1 MLEAAQQGL
10 QGILAWPAFGYLL
23 LGILLGVFFG
33 MVPGLSGLSGMAI
46 LLPFTFDLQTY
57 EAMALLMGMFAIT
70 TTSDTIASV
79 LLGIP
84 GTAGSQATI
93 MDGYPMAKKGEA
105 ARAFG
110 AAYTV
115 SAFGGVIGALVLVIS
130 IPVLTPL
137 VLFFG
142 SPEFFMLGVLGMA
155 MVASLSGN
163 SPAKGILVALL
174 ALLLSMIGYS
184 PQAGIP
190 RLWLGWPY
198 LLDGLQI
205 VPPVLGLFSI
215 PEVVELAVRRGTLS
229 EVPKMGKGIWD
240 GVRDAFHHWWL
251 ALRCSLLGAY
261 IGFIPGLG
269 ASVVDW
275 VAYGHA
281 LQSCKDTEQFGKG
294 DVRGVIAPESANN
307 AMKGGALIP
316 TIAFGVP
323 GSATMAILLGAFLIH
338 GIYPGPELLT
348 TRLDVVF
355 SVIWALVIANVITSI
370 VLMGCTSQLAKV
382 TTVRGS
388 ILIPIILVLVF
399 MGSWMATQ
407 EIGDWV
413 VLLSFGFLGYLM
425 KRWRWPRPP
434 IALGLILGRFMER
447 YLDISLSR
455 YGWAWLRRPIVIV
468 LAAGTLATIYFA
480 VRRRAAVKAV
490 TQVLP
495 E

>member
-23 LGILLGVFFG
+23 LGILLGIFFG

-46 LLPFTFDLQTY
+46 LLPFTFDLQVY
-57 EAMALLMGMFAIT
+57 EAMALLMGMYAIT

-115 SAFGGVIGALVLVIS
+115 SAFGGVIGAIVLVIS
-130 IPVLTPL
+130 IPVLSPL
-137 VLFFG
+137 VLSFG
-142 SPEFFMLGVLGMA
+142 SPEFFMLSLLGMA
-155 MVASLSGN
+155 MVGTLSG
-163 SPAKGILVALL
+163 SAPTKGILVALL
-174 ALLLSMIGYS
+174 ALLLSMVGYS
-184 PQAGIP
+184 PQDGIP
-190 RLWLGWPY
+190 RFWFGWPY
-198 LLDGLQI
+198 LLERPSI
-205 VPPVLGLFSI
+205 IPAVLGLFSL
-215 PEVVELAVRRGTLS
+215 PEVVELAVRRGSLS
-229 EVPKMGKGIWD
+229 EVPKLGKGIWD
-240 GVRDAFHHWWL
+240 GVRDAMHHWWL
-251 ALRCSLLGAY
+251 ALRCALIGAY

-281 LQSCKDTEQFGKG
+281 VQSCKDSEQFGKG
-294 DVRGVIAPESANN
+294 DVRGVIAPEAANN
-307 AMKGGALIP
+307 AMKGGSLIP
-316 TIAFGVP
+316 TVAFGVP

-338 GIYPGPELLT
+338 GIYPGPEILT
-348 TRLDVVF
+348 TRLDVLF
-355 SVIWALVIANVITSI
+355 SVIWALVIANVIASV

-407 EIGDWV
+407 EMGDWV
-413 VLLSFGFLGYLM
+413 LLVSFGFLGYLM
-425 KRWRWPRPP
+425 KRWGWPRPP
-434 IALGLILGRFMER
+434 IALGLILGPIMER
-447 YLDISLSR
+447 FLDISLSR
-455 YGWAWLRRPIVIV
+455 YGWAWIGRPIVIV
-468 LAAGTLATIYFA
+468 LVALIFATIYYA
-480 VRRRAAVKAV
+480 VRRRPAVKVVA
-490 TQVLP
+490 Q

>member
-10 QGILAWPAFGYLL
+10 QGIVAWPAFGYLL
-23 LGILLGVFFG
+23 LGILLGIFFG

-46 LLPFTFDLQTY
+46 LLPFTFDLQAY
-57 EAMALLMGMFAIT
+57 EAMALLMGMYAIT

-115 SAFGGVIGALVLVIS
+115 SAFGGVIGAIVLVIS
-130 IPVLTPL
+130 IPILSPL
-137 VLFFG
+137 VLSFG
-142 SPEFFMLGVLGMA
+142 SPEFFMLSLLGMA
-155 MVASLSGN
+155 MVGTLSG
-163 SPAKGILVALL
+163 SAPTKGIVVGLL
-174 ALLLSMIGYS
+174 ALLLSMVGYS
-184 PQAGIP
+184 PQDGIP
-190 RLWLGWPY
+190 RFWFGWPY
-198 LLDGLQI
+198 LLERPSI
-205 VPPVLGLFSI
+205 IPAVLGLFSL
-215 PEVVELAVRRGTLS
+215 PEVVELAVRRGSLA
-229 EVPKMGKGIWD
+229 EVPKLGKGIWD
-240 GVRDAFHHWWL
+240 GVRDAMRHWWL
-251 ALRCSLLGAY
+251 ALRCSLIGAY

-281 LQSCKDTEQFGKG
+281 VQSCKDSEQFGKG

-316 TIAFGVP
+316 TVAFGVP

-338 GIYPGPELLT
+338 GIYPGPEILT
-348 TRLDVVF
+348 TRLDVLF
-355 SVIWALVIANVITSI
+355 SVIWALVIANVIAS
-370 VLMGCTSQLAKV
+370 VALMGCTSQLAKV

-407 EIGDWV
+407 EMGDWV
-413 VLLSFGFLGYLM
+413 LLVSFGFLGYLM
-425 KRWRWPRPP
+425 KRWGWPRPP
-434 IALGLILGRFMER
+434 IALGLILGPIMER
-447 YLDISLSR
+447 FLDISLSR
-455 YGWAWLRRPIVIV
+455 YGWAWLGRPIVIV
-468 LAAGTLATIYFA
+468 LVALIFATIYYA
-480 VRRRAAVKAV
+480 VRRRPAVKVVA
-490 TQVLP
+490 Q

>member
-10 QGILAWPAFGYLL
+10 QGILAWPAFGYLI
-23 LGILLGVFFG
+23 LGILLGIFFG

-46 LLPFTFDLQTY
+46 LLPFTFDLQVY
-57 EAMALLMGMFAIT
+57 EAMALLMGMYAIT

-79 LLGIP
+79 LLGVP

-115 SAFGGVIGALVLVIS
+115 SAFGGVIGAILLVIS
-130 IPVLTPL
+130 IPVLSPL
-137 VLFFG
+137 VLSFG
-142 SPEFFMLGVLGMA
+142 SPEFFMLGALGMA
-155 MVASLSGN
+155 MVGTLSG
-163 SPAKGILVALL
+163 SAPAKGIVVGLL
-174 ALLLSMIGYS
+174 ALLLSMVGYS
-184 PQAGIP
+184 PQEGIP
-190 RLWLGWPY
+190 RFWFGWPY
-198 LLDGLQI
+198 LLERPSI
-205 VPPVLGLFSI
+205 IPAVLGLFSL
-215 PEVVELAVRRGTLS
+215 PEVVDLAVRRGTLA
-229 EVPKMGKGIWD
+229 EVPKLGKGIWD
-240 GVRDAFHHWWL
+240 GVRDAMHHWWL
-251 ALRCSLLGAY
+251 ALRCSFIGAY

-281 LQSCKDTEQFGKG
+281 VQSCKDTEQFGKG

-307 AMKGGALIP
+307 AMKGGSLIP
-316 TIAFGVP
+316 TVAFGVP

-338 GIYPGPELLT
+338 GIYPGPEILT
-348 TRLDVVF
+348 TRLDVLF
-355 SVIWALVIANVITSI
+355 SVIWALVIANVIASV

-407 EIGDWV
+407 EMGDWV
-413 VLLSFGFLGYLM
+413 LLVSFGFLGYLM
-425 KRWRWPRPP
+425 KRWGWPRPP
-434 IALGLILGRFMER
+434 IALGLILGPIMER
-447 YLDISLSR
+447 FLDISLSR
-455 YGWAWLRRPIVIV
+455 YGWAWLGRPIVIV
-468 LAAGTLATIYFA
+468 LVALIIATIFYA
-480 VRRRAAVKAV
+480 VRRRPAVKIA
-490 TQVLP
+490 TQG
-495 E
+495 

>member
-23 LGILLGVFFG
+23 LGILLGIFFG

-46 LLPFTFDLQTY
+46 LLPFTFDLQAY
-57 EAMALLMGMFAIT
+57 EAMALLMGMYAIT

-115 SAFGGVIGALVLVIS
+115 SAFGGVIGAIVLVIS
-130 IPVLTPL
+130 IPVLSPL
-137 VLFFG
+137 VLSFG
-142 SPEFFMLGVLGMA
+142 SPEFFMLSLLGMA
-155 MVASLSGN
+155 MVGTLSG
-163 SPAKGILVALL
+163 SAPTKGIVVGLL
-174 ALLLSMIGYS
+174 ALLLSMVGYS
-184 PQAGIP
+184 PQDGIP
-190 RLWLGWPY
+190 RFWFGWPY
-198 LLDGLQI
+198 LLERPSI
-205 VPPVLGLFSI
+205 IPAVLGLFSL
-215 PEVVELAVRRGTLS
+215 PEVVELAVRRGSLA
-229 EVPKMGKGIWD
+229 EVPKLGKGIWD
-240 GVRDAFHHWWL
+240 GVRDAMHHWWL
-251 ALRCSLLGAY
+251 ALRCALIGAY

-281 LQSCKDTEQFGKG
+281 VQSCKDSEQFGKG

-316 TIAFGVP
+316 TVAFGVP

-338 GIYPGPELLT
+338 GIYPGPEILT
-348 TRLDVVF
+348 TRLDVLF
-355 SVIWALVIANVITSI
+355 SVIWALVIANVIAS
-370 VLMGCTSQLAKV
+370 VALMGCTSQLAKV

-407 EIGDWV
+407 EMGDWV
-413 VLLSFGFLGYLM
+413 LLVSFGFLGYLM
-425 KRWRWPRPP
+425 KRWGWPRPP
-434 IALGLILGRFMER
+434 IALGLILGPIMER
-447 YLDISLSR
+447 FLDISLSR
-455 YGWAWLRRPIVIV
+455 YGWAWLGRPIVIV
-468 LAAGTLATIYFA
+468 LVALIFATIYYA
-480 VRRRAAVKAV
+480 VRRRPAVKVVA
-490 TQVLP
+490 Q

>member
-1 MLEAAQQGL
+1 MIGAAQQAL
-10 QGILAWPAFGYLL
+10 QGILAWPTFGYLF

-46 LLPFTFDLQTY
+46 LLPFTFDLQPY
-57 EAMALLMGMFAIT
+57 EAMALLMGMYAIT
-70 TTSDTIASV
+70 STSDTIASV
-79 LLGIP
+79 LLGVP

-115 SAFGGVIGALVLVIS
+115 SAFGGVLGAILLVIS
-130 IPVLTPL
+130 IPVLSPL
-137 VLFFG
+137 VLSFG
-142 SPEFFMLGVLGMA
+142 SPEFFMLAVLGMA
-155 MVASLSGN
+155 MVGSLSGS
-163 SPAKGILVALL
+163 SPLKGLLVALL

-190 RLWLGWPY
+190 RLWLGWSY
-198 LLDGLQI
+198 LLEGLPL
-205 VPPVLGLFSI
+205 VPTVLGLFSL
-215 PEVVELAVRRGTLS
+215 PEVVELAVRRGTLA

-240 GVRDAFHHWWL
+240 GVRDAFHHRWL
-251 ALRCSLLGAY
+251 ALRCGLLGAY

-269 ASVVDW
+269 ASIVDW

-281 LQSCKDTEQFGKG
+281 VQSSKDTEGFGKG

-316 TIAFGVP
+316 TVAFGVP
-323 GSATMAILLGAFLIH
+323 GSATMAILLGAFLVH

-348 TRLDVVF
+348 TRLDVLF
-355 SVIWALVIANVITSI
+355 SVIWALVIANVLTSI
-370 VLMGCTSQLAKV
+370 LLMGCTSQLAKV

-388 ILIPIILVLVF
+388 IIIPIILVLVF

-407 EIGDWV
+407 EMGDWV
-413 VLLSFGFLGYLM
+413 VLLSFGLLGYLM
-425 KRWRWPRPP
+425 KRWGWPRPP

-455 YGWAWLRRPIVIV
+455 YGWTWLGRPIVIV
-468 LAAGTLATIYFA
+468 LIAGTVATIYYA
-480 VRRRAAVKAV
+480 VRRRPTAKVV
-490 TQVLP
+490 TQG
-495 E
+495 

>member
-1 MLEAAQQGL
+1 MLEASQQGL

-23 LGILLGVFFG
+23 LGILLGIFFG

-46 LLPFTFDLQTY
+46 LLPFTFDLQAY
-57 EAMALLMGMFAIT
+57 EAMALLMGMYAIT

-115 SAFGGVIGALVLVIS
+115 SAFGGVIGAIVLVIS
-130 IPVLTPL
+130 IPILSPL
-137 VLFFG
+137 VLSFG
-142 SPEFFMLGVLGMA
+142 SPEFFMLGALGMA
-155 MVASLSGN
+155 MVGTLSGN
-163 SPAKGILVALL
+163 APAKGIVVGLL
-174 ALLLSMIGYS
+174 ALLLSMVGYS
-184 PQAGIP
+184 PQEGIP
-190 RLWLGWPY
+190 RFWFGWPY
-198 LLDGLQI
+198 LLERPSI
-205 VPPVLGLFSI
+205 IPAVLGLFSL

-229 EVPKMGKGIWD
+229 EVPKLGKGIWD
-240 GVRDAFHHWWL
+240 GVRDAMHHWWL
-251 ALRCSLLGAY
+251 ALRCALIGAY

-281 LQSCKDTEQFGKG
+281 VQSCKDSEQFGKG
-294 DVRGVIAPESANN
+294 DVRGVIAPEAANN
-307 AMKGGALIP
+307 AMKGGSLIP
-316 TIAFGVP
+316 TVAFGVP

-348 TRLDVVF
+348 TRLDVLF
-355 SVIWALVIANVITSI
+355 SVIWALVIANVVTAV

-399 MGSWMATQ
+399 MGSWMPTQ
-407 EIGDWV
+407 EMGDWV
-413 VLLSFGFLGYLM
+413 MLISFGFLGYLM
-425 KRWRWPRPP
+425 KRWGWPRPP
-434 IALGLILGRFMER
+434 IALGLVLGPIMER

-455 YGWAWLRRPIVIV
+455 YGWTWLRRPIVIV
-468 LAAGTLATIYFA
+468 LVALIFATIYYA
-480 VRRRAAVKAV
+480 VRRRPAVKIA
-490 TQVLP
+490 TQG
-495 E
+495 

>member
-1 MLEAAQQGL
+1 MLEASQQGL

-23 LGILLGVFFG
+23 LGILLGIFFG

-46 LLPFTFDLQTY
+46 LLPFTFDLQAY
-57 EAMALLMGMFAIT
+57 EAMALLMGMYAIT

-115 SAFGGVIGALVLVIS
+115 SAFGGVIGAIVLVIS
-130 IPVLTPL
+130 IPILSPL
-137 VLFFG
+137 VLSFG
-142 SPEFFMLGVLGMA
+142 SPEFFMLGALGMA
-155 MVASLSGN
+155 MVGTLSGN
-163 SPAKGILVALL
+163 APAKGIVVGLL
-174 ALLLSMIGYS
+174 ALLLSMVGYS
-184 PQAGIP
+184 PQEGIP
-190 RLWLGWPY
+190 RFWFGWPY
-198 LLDGLQI
+198 LLERPSI
-205 VPPVLGLFSI
+205 IPAVLGLFSL
-215 PEVVELAVRRGTLS
+215 PEVVTLAVRKGTLA
-229 EVPKMGKGIWD
+229 EVPKLGKGIWD
-240 GVRDAFHHWWL
+240 GVRDAMHHWWL
-251 ALRCSLLGAY
+251 ALRCALIGAY

-281 LQSCKDTEQFGKG
+281 VQSCKDSEQFGKG
-294 DVRGVIAPESANN
+294 DVRGVIAPEAANN
-307 AMKGGALIP
+307 AMKGGSLIP
-316 TIAFGVP
+316 TVAFGVP

-348 TRLDVVF
+348 TRLDVLF
-355 SVIWALVIANVITSI
+355 SVIWALVIANVVTAV

-399 MGSWMATQ
+399 MGSWMPTQ
-407 EIGDWV
+407 EMGDWV
-413 VLLSFGFLGYLM
+413 MLISFGFLGYLM
-425 KRWRWPRPP
+425 KRWGWPRPP
-434 IALGLILGRFMER
+434 IALGLVLGPIMER

-455 YGWAWLRRPIVIV
+455 YGWTWLRRPIVIV
-468 LAAGTLATIYFA
+468 LVALIFATIYYA
-480 VRRRAAVKAV
+480 VRRRPAVKIA
-490 TQVLP
+490 TQG
-495 E
+495 

>member
-10 QGILAWPAFGYLL
+10 QGILAWPAFGYLI
-23 LGILLGVFFG
+23 LGILLGIFFG

-46 LLPFTFDLQTY
+46 LLPFTFDLQVY
-57 EAMALLMGMFAIT
+57 EAMALLMGMYAIT

-79 LLGIP
+79 LLGVP

-115 SAFGGVIGALVLVIS
+115 SAFGGVIGAILLVIS
-130 IPVLTPL
+130 IPVLSPL
-137 VLFFG
+137 VLSFG
-142 SPEFFMLGVLGMA
+142 SPEFFMLGALGMA
-155 MVASLSGN
+155 MVGTLSG
-163 SPAKGILVALL
+163 SAPAKGIVVGLL
-174 ALLLSMIGYS
+174 ALLLSMVGYS
-184 PQAGIP
+184 PQEGIP
-190 RLWLGWPY
+190 RFWFGWPY
-198 LLDGLQI
+198 LLERPSI
-205 VPPVLGLFSI
+205 IPAVLGLFSL
-215 PEVVELAVRRGTLS
+215 PEVVDLAVRRGSLA
-229 EVPKMGKGIWD
+229 EVPKLGKGIWD
-240 GVRDAFHHWWL
+240 GVRDAMHHWWL
-251 ALRCSLLGAY
+251 ALRCSFIGAY

-281 LQSCKDTEQFGKG
+281 VQSCKDTEQFGKG

-307 AMKGGALIP
+307 AMKGGSLIP
-316 TIAFGVP
+316 TVAFGVP

-338 GIYPGPELLT
+338 GIYPGPEILT
-348 TRLDVVF
+348 TRLDVLF
-355 SVIWALVIANVITSI
+355 SVIWALVIANVIASV

-407 EIGDWV
+407 EMGDWV
-413 VLLSFGFLGYLM
+413 LLVSFGFLGYLM
-425 KRWRWPRPP
+425 KRWGWPRPP
-434 IALGLILGRFMER
+434 IALGLILGPIMER
-447 YLDISLSR
+447 FLDISLSR
-455 YGWAWLRRPIVIV
+455 YGWAWLGRPIVIV
-468 LAAGTLATIYFA
+468 LVALIIATIFYA
-480 VRRRAAVKAV
+480 VRRRPAVKIA
-490 TQVLP
+490 TQG
-495 E
+495 